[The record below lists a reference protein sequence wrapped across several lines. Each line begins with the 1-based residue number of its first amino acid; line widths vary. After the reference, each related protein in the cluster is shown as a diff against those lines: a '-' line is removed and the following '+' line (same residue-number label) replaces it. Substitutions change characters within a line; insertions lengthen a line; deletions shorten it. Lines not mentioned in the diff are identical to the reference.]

1 MFLLPAASHHVDG
14 SCECKNTICGKN
26 KLEKGIMTH
35 LDTSEVSE
43 DVTVVFDHAT
53 I

>member
-1 MFLLPAASHHVDG
+1 MWR
-14 SCECKNTICGKN
+14 EQTGKGN
-26 KLEKGIMTH
+26 KWEGGGGGTH
-35 LDTSEVSE
+35 LDTSDVNE

>member
-1 MFLLPAASHHVDG
+1 MWR
-14 SCECKNTICGKN
+14 EQTGKGN
-26 KLEKGIMTH
+26 KWEGGGGGVTH
-35 LDTSEVSE
+35 LDTSDVNE